1 VFKERRGLCDMDGVM
16 EELWREPKGVTAKTY
31 FLGEVGATEEEGYQE
46 FSSRQVVRFRRG
58 HTIHAQQ
65 VL

>member
-1 VFKERRGLCDMDGVM
+1 MDGVM